1 MMTVCPVSAIK
12 PGVAFMEISIM
23 ESLANI
29 TQNVDIQVKVSV
41 MMENVP
47 KSIVSIELGKPFTM
61 LNFDK
66 ILAMM
71 KNDYFLIFDC

>member
-1 MMTVCPVSAIK
+1 
-12 PGVAFMEISIM
+12 MEISIM

-29 TQNVDIQVKVSV
+29 TQNVDIQVPVSV

-66 ILAMM
+66 ILAIL
-71 KNDYFLIFDC
+71 KITIIF